1 MKKVL
6 IVGAGGHAQVV
17 ADILMCDADSISTL
31 KVTPVGYLDDN
42 LQILDHKY
50 LGIPVVGSLQKISI
64 IEHDYV
70 VVAIGNNQRRKQIFD
85 QLVSANENLL
95 TVIHPSAIIAPSATI
110 GIGTMICAGAIINPC
125 VTIGNNVIIN
135 TGSTIDHHN
144 HIANHVHIAP
154 GVNLGG
160 TVTIEEGAFIGI
172 GASIIPQQHIGEW
185 STIGAGATIIT
196 NIEPNTT
203 YVGTPGRKIQ
213 T

>member
-1 MKKVL
+1 MKKIL
-6 IVGAGGHAQVV
+6 IIGAGGHAQVV
-17 ADILMCDADSISTL
+17 ADILICSAKLFPEPASPI
-31 KVTPVGYLDDN
+31 GYLDDN
-42 LQILDHKY
+42 PKIVGQYY
-50 LGIPVVGSLQKISI
+50 LGIPVLGSLKHLSTIG
-64 IEHDYV
+64 HDHV
-70 VVAIGNNQRRKQIFD
+70 VVAIGNNQRRKQIYD

-125 VTIGNNVIIN
+125 STIGNNVIIN

-144 HIANHVHIAP
+144 HIADHVHIAP

-172 GASIIPQQHIGEW
+172 GASIIPQQHIGAW

-196 NIEPNTT
+196 NVEPNTT

-213 T
+213 I

>member
-1 MKKVL
+1 MKRIL

-17 ADILMCDADSISTL
+17 ADILMCSEI
-31 KVTPVGYLDDN
+31 TPVGYLDDN
-42 LQILDHKY
+42 PQIFGNQY
-50 LGIPVVGSLQKISI
+50 LGISVIGNVQQISK

-70 VVAIGNNQRRKQIFD
+70 VVAIGNNQRRKQIFE

-125 VTIGNNVIIN
+125 SIIGNNVIIN

-144 HIANHVHIAP
+144 HIADHVHIAP
-154 GVNLGG
+154 GVNIGG
-160 TVTIEEGAFIGI
+160 IVTIEEGAFIGI
-172 GASIIPQQHIGEW
+172 GASIIHQQYIGAW

-196 NIEPNTT
+196 NVERNTT